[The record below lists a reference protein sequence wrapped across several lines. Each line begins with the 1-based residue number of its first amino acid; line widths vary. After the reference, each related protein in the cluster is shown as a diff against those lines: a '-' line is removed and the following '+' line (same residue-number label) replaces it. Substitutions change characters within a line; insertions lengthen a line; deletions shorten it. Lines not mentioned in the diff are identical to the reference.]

1 MRLERLPR
9 DRLPQSTVARGSLR
23 TTSLEAG
30 LIDSER
36 RAAMV
41 AATNDQAN
49 ACTACTAVLGA
60 STGAQVLSRPPLAA
74 NDAAA
79 VAKALRGSTYDSAVG
94 VLAFDQKGDIK
105 NPVYDIYV
113 WKNGKSS
120 PIN

>member
-60 STGAQVLSRPPLAA
+60 STGAQVLSCPPLAA
-74 NDAAA
+74 KPLDDSEQCCGLCLPTF
-79 VAKALRGSTYDSAVG
+79 VEKGSA
-94 VLAFDQKGDIK
+94 
-105 NPVYDIYV
+105 
-113 WKNGKSS
+113 
-120 PIN
+120 